1 MPAAPTISSA
11 LADIRQRLGPQAVIT
26 DEADLA
32 AYLVEERGSYR
43 GRSSAVIRPRTV
55 EDVAFV
61 LSKASQAGLSVVPQG
76 GNTGL
81 VGGAVA
87 AGELILSLG
96 RLNSIRAVDPVD
108 FTLIAEA
115 GVILKQVQEAAEA
128 AGCLFPLSL
137 ASEGT
142 AQLGGLV
149 ASNAGGTA
157 VLRYGNMRDL
167 VLGLEVVLP
176 DGRIWNGLKRL
187 RKNNEG
193 YDLKQLFIGSEGT
206 LGVVTAAVLKLYP
219 RPKSY
224 AAAFVGLASPE
235 NALALFKRAQ
245 DAAGDTLTAFEL
257 LPAYGLEITLKYGSG
272 IVQPLAGTHAWY
284 VLFELSSPR
293 SGEDLGTL
301 IEEILGAAYEADL
314 VQDATIAASE
324 AQRADLWGLRENLPE
339 ARKHE
344 GASINFDISVPV
356 SAVPSFLDRALALA
370 SREIPGVRPCP
381 FGHIGDG
388 SIHFNLSQPENADP
402 AAFLD
407 ARERVSRLVH
417 DLVHDMGGSIAA
429 EHGIGLLKRDELARL
444 ADPVGLELMRALK
457 RTLDS
462 GGVLNPGKVIEVH

>member
-1 MPAAPTISSA
+1 MPSASTISSV

-26 DEADLA
+26 DEAEMM
-32 AYLVEERGSYR
+32 AYLVEERGNYR
-43 GRSSAVIRPRTV
+43 GCSWAVIRPRTV

-61 LSKASQAGLSVVPQG
+61 LTKAAQAGLSVVPQG

-96 RLNSIRAVDPVD
+96 RLNSIRAIDPVD

-115 GVILKQVQEAAEA
+115 GVILKQVQQAAEA

-149 ASNAGGTA
+149 AANAGGTG

-176 DGRIWNGLKRL
+176 DGRVWKGLKRL

-206 LGVVTAAVLKLYP
+206 LGVITAAVLKLYP

-224 AAAFVGLASPE
+224 AAAFVGLASPD

-245 DAAGDTLTAFEL
+245 DGGGDTLTAFEL
-257 LPAYGLEITLKYGSG
+257 LPAYGLEITLKHASG
-272 IVQPLAGTHAWY
+272 AARPLAGPHAWY
-284 VLFELSSPR
+284 VLFELSSAR
-293 SGEDLGTL
+293 AGEDLSTL
-301 IEEILGAAYEADL
+301 VEDILAAAYEADL
-314 VQDATIAASE
+314 VEDATIAASE
-324 AQRADLWGLRENLPE
+324 AQRAELWRLRENLPE

-356 SAVPSFLDRALALA
+356 SAVPIFLDRALALVT
-370 SREIPGVRPCP
+370 REIPGVRPCP
-381 FGHIGDG
+381 FGHMGDG
-388 SIHFNLSQPENADP
+388 NIHFNLSQPENADA
-402 AAFLD
+402 AAFLG

-417 DLVHDMGGSIAA
+417 DLVHEMGGSIAA
-429 EHGIGLLKRDELARL
+429 EHGIGLLKREELARL

-462 GGVLNPGKVIEVH
+462 AGTLNPGKVIEVH

>member
-1 MPAAPTISSA
+1 MPAAPAISSV
-11 LADIRQRLGPQAVIT
+11 LADIEQRLGPQGVIT
-26 DEADLA
+26 EAADMA
-32 AYLVEERGSYR
+32 AYLVEERGTYR
-43 GRSSAVIRPRTV
+43 GRSSAVIRPRSV
-55 EDVAFV
+55 EEVVFV
-61 LSKASQAGLSVVPQG
+61 LAKASQAGLSVVPQG

-115 GVILKQVQEAAEA
+115 GVILTQVQEAAEA

-142 AQLGGLV
+142 AQLGGLI
-149 ASNAGGTA
+149 AANAGGTA
-157 VLRYGNMRDL
+157 VLRYGTMRDL

-176 DGRIWNGLKRL
+176 DGRVWNGLKRL

-224 AAAFVGLASPE
+224 AAAFVGLATPD

-245 DAAGDTLTAFEL
+245 DGAGDALTAFEL
-257 LPAYGLEITLKYGSG
+257 LPAYGLEITLKHSSG
-272 IVQPLAGTHAWY
+272 VVPPLAGAHAWY

-301 IEEILGAAYEADL
+301 IEDILGAAYEADL
-314 VQDATIAASE
+314 VHDATIAASE
-324 AQRADLWGLRENLPE
+324 AQRAE
-339 ARKHE
+339 A
-344 GASINFDISVPV
+344 
-356 SAVPSFLDRALALA
+356 A
-370 SREIPGVRPCP
+370 SREP
-381 FGHIGDG
+381 
-388 SIHFNLSQPENADP
+388 
-402 AAFLD
+402 
-407 ARERVSRLVH
+407 
-417 DLVHDMGGSIAA
+417 
-429 EHGIGLLKRDELARL
+429 
-444 ADPVGLELMRALK
+444 
-457 RTLDS
+457 S
-462 GGVLNPGKVIEVH
+462 GGAKA